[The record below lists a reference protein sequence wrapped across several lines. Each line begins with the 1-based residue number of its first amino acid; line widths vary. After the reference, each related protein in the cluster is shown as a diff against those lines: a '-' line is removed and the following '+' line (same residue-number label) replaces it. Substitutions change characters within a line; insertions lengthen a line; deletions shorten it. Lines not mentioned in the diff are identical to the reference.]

1 MTQLKLA
8 LSLKFSSCMFRLSVS
23 PSSASRPSQLDIRSP
38 SSGKTPVQDPMTP
51 TVGYRSQS
59 PGGLPTQEAGS
70 DNQEMG
76 GTTKDARDPIQ
87 EDGKAGIMQLHV
99 EAKSPTKEAREPI
112 QVSLSKDES
121 EEDRASKATTDQETE
136 SPTLEARLSTE
147 DTEPHIQEEES
158 PIKEAKEPIQEL
170 SSQDKDARLSTQVT
184 SEGERPFSLHKE
196 EDPSDSPIQE
206 SANPSGRMEK
216 VAEQVANED
225 DAIRKATQESEETKV
240 EGDELKVDP
249 DGRTRHVFHK
259 GDFEDLSRVK
269 KGVEEEA
276 IREGEQPFLEQE
288 SQETVKGEE
297 GLTDGKPLQESA
309 SPGIKDESS
318 KEEAI
323 PTQETMAAGKAPFE
337 ETGQEGEGKAV
348 QERERPD
355 EPREILGEVSPQVEG
370 GEAQGVSE
378 IKGNESLKSEEEYSK
393 EEAHPMQESMA
404 AGKGPFEETGLVV
417 GLKAHPTQDKE

>member
-1 MTQLKLA
+1 
-8 LSLKFSSCMFRLSVS
+8 MFRLSV
-23 PSSASRPSQLDIRSP
+23 PRSSSSRPSRLDVPSP

-76 GTTKDARDPIQ
+76 ATTKDARDPIQ
-87 EDGKAGIMQLHV
+87 EDGKPGITQLHV
-99 EAKSPTKEAREPI
+99 ETESPTKEAREPI
-112 QVSLSKDES
+112 QVSLSKDEAGQ
-121 EEDRASKATTDQETE
+121 DRVSKATTDQETE

-184 SEGERPFSLHKE
+184 SEDERPFALHKE

-206 SANPSGRMEK
+206 SANPNGRMEK
-216 VAEQVANED
+216 VAEQAANED
-225 DAIRKATQESEETKV
+225 DAIRKATQENKETKV

-269 KGVEEEA
+269 KRVEEEA
-276 IREGEQPFLEQE
+276 IREGEQPFVEQE
-288 SQETVKGEE
+288 SQQ
-297 GLTDGKPLQESA
+297 TDGKPLQESA
-309 SPGIKDESS
+309 TPGIKDESS

-337 ETGQEGEGKAV
+337 ETGQEGEGKAL
-348 QERERPD
+348 QEIERPD
-355 EPREILGEVSPQVEG
+355 ESREILGEVSTQVEG

-378 IKGNESLKSEEEYSK
+378 RKGNESLKPEEEYSK

-417 GLKAHPTQDKE
+417 GLKGHPTQDKE